1 MKNRIM
7 TYKQYGSL
15 LDKLV
20 YLIETDPDPIVKNIK
35 NVVGIYRGG
44 LPIAVHLSHY
54 FSWNY
59 IDEYRFNMYN
69 IELIGNT
76 LIVDDI
82 ADTGKTLNNYTLNDY
97 NYSFPTATLFYKKRS
112 IIQPTFYVETTDKW
126 IVFPWEGKQL

>member
-1 MKNRIM
+1 MKNRII

-20 YLIETDPDPIVKNIK
+20 YLIETNPIVKDIK

-54 FSWNY
+54 FSWDY
-59 IDEYRFNMYN
+59 IEDHHFNVSTEHF
-69 IELIGNT
+69 IENT

-82 ADTGKTLNNYTLNDY
+82 ADTGKTLNDYTLNDY

-126 IVFPWEGKQL
+126 IVFPWETNKCCP